1 MSSVKVLSS
10 IPGRIRLEVPL
21 FKTEPSLGDSVIED
35 LSLKASFQ
43 KVTVNPTT
51 GSLLMYFSP
60 DIPEEDAVRL
70 AKMAILHQLE
80 RRVGKIKGSKALVVP
95 HQRHDQSK
103 LNPFKSFIEI
113 TNPYPKLRRK
123 VAILSLA
130 NGIEDA
136 TPPLILG
143 LAIDTITRG
152 SASILASFGLKTAG
166 ARLFALG
173 GFSVSLWAL
182 AALIEYLNDR
192 AKAELANSV
201 RHDLR
206 LKLYNHI
213 QSLDIGDVES
223 RELSE
228 WMAVLE
234 NDINQVH
241 HFIRHGMTPF
251 FNVTTNVISV
261 AVVFLIVSPAFAA
274 LQLLMLPPLIYASRT
289 LLNPI
294 RLNFMRAYDDGVKMS
309 SMISGN
315 IAGMSTISSFNSQK
329 IESSRVKS
337 ASVQYTKSIQKAEQL
352 EAIYVPTLRLIAGG
366 GFITSILW
374 GGVKV
379 GSGAISAG
387 ALNTMALTQLRL
399 LSSIARVGY
408 GLDMYQKT
416 ANALTHV
423 NDTLDIKPKILG
435 GHLIA
440 KPTDIKGDISF
451 NNVSFGYDP
460 KYPVIKH
467 LNLWMP
473 PKKVIGIVGLTGAG
487 KSTIIKLLMRFYDPQ
502 IGEITL
508 DGKNIKDYSLQTLR
522 ESMAFVSQNVTLFAG
537 TIFENIAYGKRNATY
552 DEVVKAAKIAEAH
565 DFIMSLPNQYE
576 TAFGFGG
583 FSLSGGQRQRLAI
596 ARAILLDRPILLL
609 DEATSSLDF
618 ETEASLQRSLRIAT
632 SGRTTIVIAHRL
644 ATIRNADMIYVLSN
658 GSISES
664 GTHAELLELDQSYA
678 GMWKIQ
684 TGEQI
689 NTDS

>member
-21 FKTEPSLGDSVIED
+21 FKTEPSLSESVVTA
-35 LSLKASFQ
+35 LTLKTSFD
-43 KVTVNPTT
+43 KVTANPTT
-51 GSLLMYFSP
+51 GSLLIYFST
-60 DIPEEDAVRL
+60 DFSEEEVVRVT
-70 AKMAILHQLE
+70 KKTILLELEKQLIE
-80 RRVGKIKGSKALVVP
+80 LKDSKELVI
-95 HQRHDQSK
+95 RDGQSNPTR

-123 VAILSLA
+123 VVALSLA

-173 GFSVSLWAL
+173 GFSISLWVL

-213 QSLDIGDVES
+213 QSLDIGDIES
-223 RELSE
+223 REISE

-261 AVVFLIVSPAFAA
+261 AAVFLVVSPAFAA
-274 LQLLMLPPLIYASRT
+274 LQLLMLPPLIYASRA
-289 LLNPI
+289 LLKPI
-294 RLNFMRAYDDGVKMS
+294 RLNFMRAYDDGVKMT

-315 IAGMSTISSFNSQK
+315 IAGMSTISSFNSQQ
-329 IESSRVKS
+329 IESSRVQS
-337 ASVQYTKSIQKAEQL
+337 ASNQYTNSIQKAEQL

-379 GSGAISAG
+379 GTGAISAG

-399 LSSIARVGY
+399 LSAIARVGY

-423 NDTLDIKPKILG
+423 NETLEVKPKIIG
-435 GHLIA
+435 GHLLTNSALIQ
-440 KPTDIKGDISF
+440 GDISF
-451 NNVSFGYDP
+451 NNVTFGYDP

-487 KSTIIKLLMRFYDPQ
+487 KSTIIKLLMRFYDAQ
-502 IGEITL
+502 EGEILL
-508 DGKNIKDYSLQTLR
+508 DGKNIKDYPLQTLR

-537 TIFENIAYGKRNATY
+537 TIFENIAYGRRNASY
-552 DEVVKAAKIAEAH
+552 EEVINAAKIAEAH

-576 TAFGFGG
+576 TSFGFGG

-618 ETEASLQRSLRIAT
+618 ETEASLQRSLRVAT
-632 SGRTTIVIAHRL
+632 AGRTTIVVAHRL
-644 ATIRNADMIYVLSN
+644 ATIRNADMIYVLKN
-658 GSISES
+658 GSISEC

-689 NTDS
+689 NTEY

>member
-1 MSSVKVLSS
+1 MSTVKVLSS
-10 IPGRIRLEVPL
+10 IPGRIRLEIPL
-21 FKTEPSLGDSVIED
+21 FKTERSLCDSVVKALI
-35 LSLKASFQ
+35 LKTSFQ
-43 KVTVNPTT
+43 KVTANSTT
-51 GSLLMYFSP
+51 GSLLIYFDSE
-60 DIPEEDAVRL
+60 ISEEDVIGIT
-70 AKMAILHQLE
+70 KKIILLELEKQLSE
-80 RRVGKIKGSKALVVP
+80 IKGSKALVP
-95 HQRHDQSK
+95 RDERSAQHK
-103 LNPFKSFIEI
+103 LNPFRSFIEV

-152 SASILASFGLKTAG
+152 SASILASFGLKTVG

-173 GFSVSLWAL
+173 SFSISIWIL
-182 AALIEYLNDR
+182 AAVIEYLNDR

-213 QSLDIGDVES
+213 QSLDIADIES
-223 RELSE
+223 REIGE
-228 WMAVLE
+228 WMVILE

-241 HFIRHGMTPF
+241 NFIRHGMTPF

-261 AVVFLIVSPAFAA
+261 AAVFLVVSPAFAA
-274 LQLLMLPPLIYASRT
+274 LQLLMLPPLIFASRA

-294 RLNFMRAYDDGVKMS
+294 RLNFMKAYDDGVKMS

-315 IAGMSTISSFNSQK
+315 IAGMSTISSFNSQN
-329 IESSRVKS
+329 IESSRIRSSSIK
-337 ASVQYTKSIQKAEQL
+337 YTNSIQEAEKL
-352 EAIYVPTLRLIAGG
+352 EAIYVPSLRLIAGG
-366 GFITSILW
+366 GFITSIIW
-374 GGVKV
+374 GGLKV
-379 GSGAISAG
+379 GQGAMSAG

-399 LSSIARVGY
+399 LSAIARVGY

-416 ANALTHV
+416 AIALTHV
-423 NDTLDIKPKILG
+423 NETLEIKPKIVG
-435 GHLIA
+435 GHLI
-440 KPTDIKGDISF
+440 TNSTLIQGEISF

-460 KYPVIKH
+460 RHPVLKH

-487 KSTIIKLLMRFYDPQ
+487 KSTIIKLLMRFYDTQ
-502 IGEITL
+502 EGEITL
-508 DGKNIKDYSLQTLR
+508 DGKNIKDYPLQTLR

-537 TIFENIAYGKRNATY
+537 TIFENIAYGKRDATLE
-552 DEVVKAAKIAEAH
+552 EVINAAKIAEAH

-576 TAFGFGG
+576 TSFGFGG

-632 SGRTTIVIAHRL
+632 AGRTTIVIAHRL
-644 ATIRNADMIYVLSN
+644 ATIRNADMIYVLKN

-664 GTHAELLELDQSYA
+664 GTHDDLLELNQSYS

-689 NTDS
+689 DIDS

>member
-1 MSSVKVLSS
+1 MSTVIVLSS
-10 IPGRIRLEVPL
+10 IPGRIRLEIPL
-21 FKTEPSLGDSVIED
+21 FKTEHSLCDSVVKA
-35 LSLKASFQ
+35 LVLKTSFQ
-43 KVTVNPTT
+43 KVTANPTT
-51 GSLLMYFSP
+51 GSLLIYFGP
-60 DIPEEDAVRL
+60 DFSEEDVL
-70 AKMAILHQLE
+70 DITKKVILFQLE
-80 RRVGKIKGSKALVVP
+80 KQLSEIKGSKALVIRDGRSTP
-95 HQRHDQSK
+95 PK
-103 LNPFKSFIEI
+103 LNPFRSFIEV

-123 VAILSLA
+123 VTILSLA

-152 SASILASFGLKTAG
+152 SASILASFGLKTVG

-173 GFSVSLWAL
+173 GFSISIWML
-182 AALIEYLNDR
+182 AAVIEYLNDR

-223 RELSE
+223 REISE

-261 AVVFLIVSPAFAA
+261 AAVFLIVSPAFAA
-274 LQLLMLPPLIYASRT
+274 LQLLMLPPLIYASRA

-294 RLNFMRAYDDGVKMS
+294 RLNFMKAYDDGLKMS

-315 IAGMSTISSFNSQK
+315 IAGMSTISSFNSQN
-329 IESSRVKS
+329 IESSRIQLS
-337 ASVQYTKSIQKAEQL
+337 STQYTNSIQKAEQL

-374 GGVKV
+374 GGIKV
-379 GSGAISAG
+379 GAGAMSAG

-399 LSSIARVGY
+399 LSAIARVGY

-416 ANALTHV
+416 AIALTHV
-423 NDTLDIKPKILG
+423 NETLEIQPKIIG
-435 GHLIA
+435 GHFITNPTLIQ
-440 KPTDIKGDISF
+440 GDISF

-460 KYPVIKH
+460 HRPVLKH

-487 KSTIIKLLMRFYDPQ
+487 KSTIIKLLMRFYDAQ
-502 IGEITL
+502 EGEITL
-508 DGKNIKDYSLQTLR
+508 DGKNIKDYPLQTLR

-537 TIFENIAYGKRNATY
+537 TIFENIAYGKRDATLE
-552 DEVVKAAKIAEAH
+552 EVINAAKIAEAH

-576 TAFGFGG
+576 TSFGFGG

-632 SGRTTIVIAHRL
+632 AGRTTIVIAHRL
-644 ATIRNADMIYVLSN
+644 ATIRNADMIYVLKN

-664 GTHAELLELDQSYA
+664 GTHDDLLELNELYS

-689 NTDS
+689 DIDS

>member
-1 MSSVKVLSS
+1 
-10 IPGRIRLEVPL
+10 
-21 FKTEPSLGDSVIED
+21 
-35 LSLKASFQ
+35 
-43 KVTVNPTT
+43 VTANPTT
-51 GSLLMYFSP
+51 GSLLIYFSS
-60 DIPEEDAVRL
+60 DFSEEEVVSI
-70 AKMAILHQLE
+70 AKKVILLQLE
-80 RRVGKIKGSKALVVP
+80 KQLSEIRVSKELTVRDGQGNSA
-95 HQRHDQSK
+95 R

-173 GFSVSLWAL
+173 GFSISLWAL

-223 RELSE
+223 REISE

-261 AVVFLIVSPAFAA
+261 AGVFLIVSPAFAA
-274 LQLLMLPPLIYASRT
+274 LQLLMLPPLIYASRA
-289 LLNPI
+289 LLHPI
-294 RLNFMRAYDDGVKMS
+294 RLNFKSAYDDGVKMS
-309 SMISGN
+309 SIISGN
-315 IAGMSTISSFNSQK
+315 IAGMSTISSFNSQQ
-329 IESSRVKS
+329 IESSRVQS
-337 ASVQYTKSIQKAEQL
+337 ASIQYTSSIQKAEQL

-379 GSGAISAG
+379 GAGAISAG

-399 LSSIARVGY
+399 LSAIARVGY

-423 NDTLDIKPKILG
+423 NDTLEIKSKILG
-435 GHLIA
+435 GHLISD
-440 KPTDIKGDISF
+440 PTLIQGDISF
-451 NNVSFGYDP
+451 NNITFGYDP

-473 PKKVIGIVGLTGAG
+473 SKKVIGIVGLTGAG
-487 KSTIIKLLMRFYDPQ
+487 KSTIIKLLMRFYDAQ
-502 IGEITL
+502 EGEITL
-508 DGKNIKDYSLQTLR
+508 DGKNIKDYPLQTLR

-537 TIFENIAYGKRNATY
+537 TIFENIAYGKRHAIY
-552 DEVVKAAKIAEAH
+552 EEVVNAAKIAEAH
-565 DFIMSLPNQYE
+565 DFIMSLPKQYE
-576 TAFGFGG
+576 TSFGFGG

-632 SGRTTIVIAHRL
+632 AGRTTIVIAHRL
-644 ATIRNADMIYVLSN
+644 ATIRNADMIYVLKN
-658 GSISES
+658 GSISEY

-684 TGEQI
+684 TGEHT
-689 NTDS
+689 NTNS

>member
-1 MSSVKVLSS
+1 MSSVRVISS
-10 IPGRIRLEVPL
+10 IPGRIRLEIPL
-21 FKTEPSLGDSVIED
+21 LKTDPSLGDSVVKA
-35 LSLKASFQ
+35 LTLKTSFH
-43 KVTVNPTT
+43 KITANPTT
-51 GSLLMYFSP
+51 GSLLIYYSPEFS
-60 DIPEEDAVRL
+60 EEDVL
-70 AKMAILHQLE
+70 GITKKAILLLLEKQLSE
-80 RRVGKIKGSKALVVP
+80 IKSTKGLMIREGHS
-95 HQRHDQSK
+95 DQSR

-173 GFSVSLWAL
+173 GFSISLWVL

-223 RELSE
+223 REISE

-234 NDINQVH
+234 SDINQVH

-261 AVVFLIVSPAFAA
+261 AAVFLIVSPTFAA
-274 LQLLMLPPLIYASRT
+274 LQLLMLPPLIYASRA

-294 RLNFMRAYDDGVKMS
+294 RLNFMRAYDDGVRMS

-315 IAGMSTISSFNSQK
+315 IAGMSTISSFNSQQ

-337 ASVQYTKSIQKAEQL
+337 ASIQYTKSIQKAEQL

-374 GGVKV
+374 GGFKV
-379 GSGAISAG
+379 GTGAISAG

-399 LSSIARVGY
+399 LSAIARVGY

-423 NDTLDIKPKILG
+423 NDTLEIKPKILG
-435 GHLIA
+435 GNIVID
-440 KPTDIKGDISF
+440 PVNIQGDISF

-460 KYPVIKH
+460 KHPVIKH

-487 KSTIIKLLMRFYDPQ
+487 KSTIIKLLMRFYDVQ
-502 IGEITL
+502 NGEITL
-508 DGKNIKDYSLQTLR
+508 DGKNIKAYPLQTLR

-537 TIFENIAYGKRNATY
+537 TIFENISYGKRDASFE
-552 DEVVKAAKIAEAH
+552 EVINAAKIAEAH

-576 TAFGFGG
+576 TSFGFGG

-596 ARAILLDRPILLL
+596 ARAILLNRPILLL

-632 SGRTTIVIAHRL
+632 AGRTTIVVAHRL
-644 ATIRNADMIYVLSN
+644 ATIRNADMIYVLKN

-664 GTHAELLELDQSYA
+664 GTHAELLELDESYA

-689 NTDS
+689 NTNS